1 MKQKI
6 SKINILIKKKYKY
19 ELLENG
25 FSSKD
30 ISVGKKV
37 LNSKRI
43 TMAQYTKNF
52 ENTFAKKL
60 GVKYAL
66 MVNSGS
72 SANLLA
78 AFASGNPLR
87 KKHYKAGDEVIV
99 PSISWA
105 TTYYPL
111 QQYGLKLN
119 FLDVEL
125 DTLNMDV
132 SRLEEALTSKTLMV
146 VAVSILGNP
155 CALTVLRDFCAMGF
169 QIQTQQVN

>member
-25 FSSKD
+25 FNSKD
-30 ISVGKKV
+30 ISAGKKV

-43 TMAQYTKNF
+43 TMAQNTRNF

-60 GVKYAL
+60 GTKYAL

-87 KKHYKAGDEVIV
+87 KNH
-99 PSISWA
+99 
-105 TTYYPL
+105 
-111 QQYGLKLN
+111 
-119 FLDVEL
+119 FLL
-125 DTLNMDV
+125 
-132 SRLEEALTSKTLMV
+132 
-146 VAVSILGNP
+146 I
-155 CALTVLRDFCAMGF
+155 
-169 QIQTQQVN
+169 